1 MDVMQWSNSEASRA
15 ETRSDNPSG
24 SCACEM
30 GTILLQARRIA
41 EFSFLAAM
49 LGIQ

>member
-1 MDVMQWSNSEASRA
+1 
-15 ETRSDNPSG
+15 
-24 SCACEM
+24 M

-49 LGIQ
+49 LGVLTDNAAMIPMSPHQSS

>member
-1 MDVMQWSNSEASRA
+1 
-15 ETRSDNPSG
+15 
-24 SCACEM
+24 M